1 MFPAW
6 LLGHI
11 QYSLW
16 HSDESLEKKRREE
29 EKTESSQT
37 YINLQGP
44 PVCCFMSGWPLLCS
58 SWRIWLEQ
66 VSWDLWR
73 QRENC
78 FCSSLNWGVLVPG
91 RSAPLIFQPP
101 IPYFLPS
108 PSRHSVSNSLFSN
121 NSKQE
126 FSWLVMTM
134 SSLTIKKYQ
143 YLISFFFST
152 SILRSVSFLFRVAM

>member
-1 MFPAW
+1 MGVW
-6 LLGHI
+6 
-11 QYSLW
+11 
-16 HSDESLEKKRREE
+16 KRRGGKKK
-29 EKTESSQT
+29 KTESSQT

-44 PVCCFMSGWPLLCS
+44 PVCQLMSGWPLLCS

-73 QRENC
+73 QRELLL
-78 FCSSLNWGVLVPG
+78 FIPELRGLST
-91 RSAPLIFQPP
+91 RSVMLAPLIFQPP

-134 SSLTIKKYQ
+134 SSLTIKKVSIFN
-143 YLISFFFST
+143 LI
-152 SILRSVSFLFRVAM
+152 LFLYFHPRKCVLFI